1 MTTPVESLKGSIRQ
15 TIASLRRDAPAAR
28 FIGEQVVNLVGRS
41 FLRRLRP
48 SPQSAPHT
56 SSTSTAHTASSDHVN
71 ASAAQQPWPEYDMM
85 TAREI
90 IARLSDA
97 PADVRSAVQE
107 YERSNRA
114 RSTVLAATVS
124 SPVKDQP

>member
-41 FLRRLRP
+41 VLRRLRP
-48 SPQSAPHT
+48 SPLSSPHT
-56 SSTSTAHTASSDHVN
+56 SATSSPDTTTSGGVDE
-71 ASAAQQPWPEYDMM
+71 SAVGQPWPEYDMM

-107 YERSNRA
+107 YERRNRA
-114 RSTVLAATVS
+114 RSTVLAATES
-124 SPVKDQP
+124 RAKEQP

>member
-1 MTTPVESLKGSIRQ
+1 MTTPVESLKGSIRR

-28 FIGEQVVNLVGRS
+28 FIGEQVVNLVGQS
-41 FLRRLRP
+41 VLRRLRP
-48 SPQSAPHT
+48 SQQSSPHRATT
-56 SSTSTAHTASSDHVN
+56 SS
-71 ASAAQQPWPEYDMM
+71 ASATTSDRGKAPAAEQPWPEYDMM

-97 PADVRSAVQE
+97 PADIRSAVQG

-114 RSTVLAATVS
+114 RSTVLAATE
-124 SPVKDQP
+124 SPAKGHP